1 MRAAILAHFHTNHWL
16 QVAHILE
23 DLPVAI
29 VDAVLTV
36 KAMLE
41 DLALRVQ
48 LVDNRVGV
56 AALVVREDGHLAKLG
71 DLEQEFAQVRP
82 LVYVDAAGPVLF
94 ILRVKM
100 TREDYS

>member
-1 MRAAILAHFHTNHWL
+1 MHLRAAILAHFHTNHWL

-23 DLPVAI
+23 DLAVAN
-29 VDAVLTV
+29 VDAVLAV

-56 AALVVREDGHLAKLG
+56 AALVVREDGYLAKLG
-71 DLEQEFAQVRP
+71 DLE
-82 LVYVDAAGPVLF
+82 
-94 ILRVKM
+94 
-100 TREDYS
+100 